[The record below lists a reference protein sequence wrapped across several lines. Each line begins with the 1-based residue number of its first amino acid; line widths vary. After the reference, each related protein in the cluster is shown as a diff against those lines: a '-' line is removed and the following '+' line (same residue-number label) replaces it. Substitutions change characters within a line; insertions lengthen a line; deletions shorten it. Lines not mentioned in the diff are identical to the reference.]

1 MTYRER
7 RLWRIYIGG
16 QRKPFG
22 EYRGLMLALGINGL
36 FDIELNIY
44 TDKKRAHIS
53 IAREPRYY

>member
-1 MTYRER
+1 MTYWER
-7 RLWRIYIGG
+7 RLWRSYIGR

-22 EYRGLMLALGINGL
+22 EYRGLMLALGIDGL

>member
-7 RLWRIYIGG
+7 RLWRIYIGM

-22 EYRGLMLALGINGL
+22 EYRGLMLALGIDGL

-53 IAREPRYY
+53 IAREPRHY

>member
-1 MTYRER
+1 MIYREK
-7 RLWRIYIGG
+7 RLCRIYIGR
-16 QRKPFG
+16 QPNPSG
-22 EYRGLMLALGINGL
+22 EYKGLMLALGIDGI